1 MSSATDPWSDYRFAI
16 LNKIDLKAYADQHT
30 SKFIFTTGTV
40 DTPRAANYYLDY
52 FVGYC
57 VYEDTKGG
65 VCAEATVETTWD
77 SYHDFNG
84 PAAFPTF
91 SFAAA
96 RFKPAS
102 LILKLAATDTAHTP
116 VAIIEAEKLVT
127 GITAISA
134 ANLTEIVGTDAFVGT
149 AEAFPNSRRSIQ
161 THAQL
166 AAASGSWSC
175 ITGPSNCGG
184 ATGYNAV
191 LATTNLDYAAVG
203 QSGFAMIG
211 AGASYKAGAM
221 WSYLWGWVPTT
232 TAANQTHDLTFES
245 GVKYIDWNVTRDLF
259 VADSANPGAGGAGNC
274 AAAGCKT
281 GSGLCGAPCR
291 GTVGP
296 AAIPARIAKDL
307 TVTRVAMSGSSL
319 VASAAAAIV
328 AASLAF

>member
-1 MSSATDPWSDYRFAI
+1 MSTATDPWSDYRFAI
-16 LNKIDLKAYADQHT
+16 LNKIDLGAYATQHN
-30 SKFIFTTGTV
+30 SKFIYATTANTA
-40 DTPRAANYYLDY
+40 RAANYYLDY

-57 VYEDTKGG
+57 VFEDTKGG
-65 VCAEATVETTWD
+65 VCAEASVETTWD

-96 RFKPAS
+96 RFKPAA

-116 VAIIEAEKLVT
+116 VAIIEAENAVT
-127 GITAISA
+127 GVTAIA
-134 ANLTEIVGTDAFVGT
+134 AASLTEIVGTDAFVGT
-149 AEAFPNSRRSIQ
+149 SETFGQSRRSIQ

-175 ITGPSNCGG
+175 ATGAGNCPA

-191 LATTNLDYAAVG
+191 LATTNLDYTAVG

-232 TAANQTHDLTFES
+232 TAANQTHDLTFET

-259 VADSANPGAGGAGNC
+259 VASGANPGDGATGNC
-274 AAAGCKT
+274 ATGGCLT
-281 GSGLCGAPCR
+281 GAGLCGTPCR

-296 AAIPARIAKDL
+296 VAIPARTAKDL

>member
-1 MSSATDPWSDYRFAI
+1 MSTATDPWSDYRFAI
-16 LNKIDLKAYADQHT
+16 LNKIDLSAYASQHN
-30 SKFIFTTGTV
+30 SKFIYTTGTEH
-40 DTPRAANYYLDY
+40 TARAAGYYLDY

-65 VCAEATVETTWD
+65 VCAEASVETTWD

-84 PAAFPTF
+84 PAAFPIF

-96 RFKPAS
+96 RFKKEA
-102 LILKLAATDTAHTP
+102 LIIKLAATDTAHTP
-116 VAIIEAEKLVT
+116 VAIINAEKAVT
-127 GITAISA
+127 GVTAIA
-134 ANLTEIVGTDAFVGT
+134 AASLSEIVGTDAFVGT
-149 AEAFPNSRRSIQ
+149 SETFGQSRRSIQ
-161 THAQL
+161 SFAQL
-166 AAASGSWSC
+166 GAVSLGSWSC
-175 ITGPSNCGG
+175 ATGAGNCGG

-191 LATTNLDYAAVG
+191 LATTNLDYTAVG

-259 VADSANPGAGGAGNC
+259 VAAGANGGNGTCAAGGCATGN
-274 AAAGCKT
+274 
-281 GSGLCGAPCR
+281 GLCAEDCR

-296 AAIPARIAKDL
+296 VAIPARTAKDL